1 MTYNNHTLGLA
12 YGKTASW
19 LLLSDCPSQRS
30 QSAPAPV
37 RAHPRRPPQSS
48 TGGLLSPP
56 AHQANPGTLQPL
68 PLAPSGP
75 WSRSADPSGSTLNGC
90 GLVAILLHLLS
101 CHSSFQTVK
110 HCACAVHC
118 AAKSRGPRG
127 QSVRM
132 RRRKTLSTS
141 PPNTILFKRD
151 SRSEDLEAVIG
162 QFRRQVQKQ
171 V

>member
-12 YGKTASW
+12 SQE
-19 LLLSDCPSQRS
+19 DCKLTSPQRLS
-30 QSAPAPV
+30 QSAIPVSPRPGSRPPAQTSSV
-37 RAHPRRPPQSS
+37 LDRRPA
-48 TGGLLSPP
+48 LPP
-56 AHQANPGTLQPL
+56 AHQANPGTRQPL

-90 GLVAILLHLLS
+90 GLVAILLHLFS

-118 AAKSRGPRG
+118 AAKSRPPRG

-141 PPNTILFKRD
+141 PPNTNPF
-151 SRSEDLEAVIG
+151 
-162 QFRRQVQKQ
+162 
-171 V
+171 